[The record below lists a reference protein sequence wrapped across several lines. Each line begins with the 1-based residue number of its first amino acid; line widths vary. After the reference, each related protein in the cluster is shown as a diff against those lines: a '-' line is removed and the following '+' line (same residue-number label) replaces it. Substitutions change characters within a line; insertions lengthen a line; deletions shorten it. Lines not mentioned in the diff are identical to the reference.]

1 MLKQKIENDI
11 SATVSNTYSKNDKR
25 KPQYVICLAK
35 HELHSFKRT
44 VIILEQLKHPITGF
58 QVDSKKKKY
67 LKNDNLLWSF
77 TVQDFQIPVVFIN
90 NMFSAVMLIFRLDL
104 YFKFNKRLLLV
115 QVSQIILQETNYQVK
130 EKSS

>member
-35 HELHSFKRT
+35 HELHSVKRT

-58 QVDSKKKKY
+58 QVDSKKKK
-67 LKNDNLLWSF
+67 K
-77 TVQDFQIPVVFIN
+77 
-90 NMFSAVMLIFRLDL
+90 
-104 YFKFNKRLLLV
+104 
-115 QVSQIILQETNYQVK
+115 
-130 EKSS
+130 KSEE